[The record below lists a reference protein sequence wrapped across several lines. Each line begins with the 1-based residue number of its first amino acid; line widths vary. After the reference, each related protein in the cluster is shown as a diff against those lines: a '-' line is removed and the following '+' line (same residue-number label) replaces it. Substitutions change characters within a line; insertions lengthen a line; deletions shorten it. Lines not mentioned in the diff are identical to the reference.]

1 MPCRLDAIKCQGCF
15 CTFFGIQISGI
26 CVGIL
31 TSHFLANFSKLIG
44 QILILH
50 RKEIYIIMKITFNDA
65 TELIIQSA
73 STRPD
78 GSLLIKTISDTEE
91 NLKTIVFLAVVDY
104 ITGVIKGIY
113 TKKLSSETGFKGL
126 LKKIV
131 MFIVIAVS
139 FSIQELIGNTI
150 PLREVV
156 IMFYICNEA
165 LSLLEN
171 AAVFV
176 PIPDKLK
183 DVLIQLRD
191 KDTEEDIE
199 GE

>member
-1 MPCRLDAIKCQGCF
+1 ML
-15 CTFFGIQISGI
+15 
-26 CVGIL
+26 
-31 TSHFLANFSKLIG
+31 
-44 QILILH
+44 
-50 RKEIYIIMKITFNDA
+50 
-65 TELIIQSA
+65 
-73 STRPD
+73 
-78 GSLLIKTISDTEE
+78 
-91 NLKTIVFLAVVDY
+91 LKTIVFLAVTDY

-113 TKKLSSETGFKGL
+113 KKELSSETGFKGL

-131 MFIVIAVS
+131 MFIVIAVA

-183 DVLIQLRD
+183 DVLIQLKD
-191 KDTEEDIE
+191 KDTTKEDSE

>member
-1 MPCRLDAIKCQGCF
+1 MDKIF
-15 CTFFGIQISGI
+15 NWISIVFG
-26 CVGIL
+26 
-31 TSHFLANFSKLIG
+31 LIG
-44 QILILH
+44 GTLSYWLGGWDIL
-50 RKEIYIIMKITFNDA
+50 
-65 TELIIQSA
+65 
-73 STRPD
+73 
-78 GSLLIKTISDTEE
+78 
-91 NLKTIVFLAVVDY
+91 LKTIVFLAAVDY

-113 TKKLSSETGFKGL
+113 TKQLSSETGFRGL

-139 FSIQELIGNTI
+139 FAIQGLIGNTI

-176 PIPDKLK
+176 PIPDKLR

-191 KDTEEDIE
+191 KDSE